1 MDKAMK
7 QVLVIGGGPS
17 AMMAAISCKQH
28 NPDAHVTLLE
38 RNDTL
43 GVKLKLTGGGRCN
56 LTADVSNQ
64 QIIKNTPKNGKF
76 LFSTLSQFNTR
87 NIQEFFVSHGCNLK
101 VEDHQRVFPISNKS
115 QDVLN
120 VLINE
125 MNKLHVDVRFNTK
138 ITSIEPNNQQAMS
151 ENETFSYDH
160 LIIATGGCSYPQTG
174 SDTLGFEMLSEIGH
188 TINDLKPAEVP
199 LVSNEKIIQSKDLMG
214 LSFKDVHLSIFIN
227 NNKVISLTNDL
238 LFTHF
243 GLSGPA
249 ALQASSY
256 LVNAF
261 ENQNEVKVVIDFLPK
276 ISKEN
281 LQEDCLLKPVEETL
295 MQHGLQR
302 RLIQTL
308 KNDNVDLIESIKK
321 YSLILHGTRG
331 FMHAFVTSGGVDV
344 KEIDPKTMK
353 SKVFNNISICGEA
366 IDVNSLT
373 GGYNMT
379 VAFSTGYVAGFHC
392 LNK

>member
-1 MDKAMK
+1 MK

-17 AMMAAISCKQH
+17 GMMAAISCKQQ
-28 NPDAHVTLLE
+28 NSDAQVMLLE
-38 RNDTL
+38 RNATL
-43 GVKLKLTGGGRCN
+43 GMKLKLTGGGRCN

-76 LFSTLSQFNTR
+76 LFSTLSQFNTKS
-87 NIQEFFVSHGCNLK
+87 IQDFFESRDCALK
-101 VEDHQRVFPISNKS
+101 VEDHQRVFPFSNKA

-125 MNKLHVDVRFNTK
+125 SNKLGIKVHVDTK
-138 ITSIEPNNQQAMS
+138 VIEIIPNKNQVIS
-151 ENETFSYDH
+151 ENKTYSYDH

-174 SDTLGFEMLSEIGH
+174 SDTLGFEMMRDIGL
-188 TINDLKPAEVP
+188 TINELKPAEVP
-199 LVSNEKIIQSKDLMG
+199 LVSNEKVIQSKELMG
-214 LSFKDVHLSIFIN
+214 LSFKDVQLSIFIN
-227 NNKVISLTNDL
+227 NKKVISLTNDL
-238 LFTHF
+238 LITHF

-249 ALQASSY
+249 ALQGSSY

-261 ENQNEVKVVIDFLPK
+261 ENQNDVKAIIDFLPK
-276 ISKEN
+276 ISKEQ
-281 LQEDCLLKPVEETL
+281 LEESCLANSMEEVLTH
-295 MQHGLQR
+295 HGLQK
-302 RLIQTL
+302 RLVQTL
-308 KNDNVDLIESIKK
+308 KKDDVDLIHAIKN
-321 YSLILHGTRG
+321 YPLTLHGTRG

-353 SKVFNNISICGEA
+353 SKVYKNISVCGEA

-379 VAFSTGYVAGFHC
+379 VAFSTGYVAGYHC
-392 LNK
+392 LNEQ

>member
-17 AMMAAISCKQH
+17 GMMAAIICKQQH
-28 NPDAHVTLLE
+28 PDAHVMLLE
-38 RNDTL
+38 RNETL

-87 NIQEFFVSHGCNLK
+87 NIQDFFISRGCSLK

-125 MNKLHVDVRFNTK
+125 MNKLHVKVHLNTK
-138 ITSIEPNNQQAMS
+138 IITIEPNNQQVIS
-151 ENETFSYDH
+151 ENETFNYDH

-174 SDTLGFEMLSEIGH
+174 SDTLGFDMLREIGF

-199 LVSNEKIIQSKDLMG
+199 LVSNENVIQSKDLMG
-214 LSFKDVHLSIFIN
+214 LSFKDVYLSLFIN
-227 NNKVISLTNDL
+227 NNKVFSLTNDL

-249 ALQASSY
+249 ALQGSSY

-261 ENQNEVKVVIDFLPK
+261 ESQNEVKVVIDFLPK
-276 ISKEN
+276 ISKEQ
-281 LQEDCLLKPVEETL
+281 LQNECELKPMEEVL

-302 RLIQTL
+302 RFIQVL
-308 KNDNVDLIESIKK
+308 KKDNFDLISAIKN
-321 YSLILHGTRG
+321 YPLTLHGTRG

-353 SKVFNNISICGEA
+353 SKTLKNISICGEA